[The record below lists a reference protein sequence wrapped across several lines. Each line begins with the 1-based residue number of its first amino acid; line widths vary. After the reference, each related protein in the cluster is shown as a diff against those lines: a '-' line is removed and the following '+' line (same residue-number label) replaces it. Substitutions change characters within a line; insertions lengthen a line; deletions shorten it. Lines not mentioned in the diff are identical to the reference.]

1 MSELKQMATEAGS
14 FTITAK
20 VSTIEEKQ
28 GSKGSYYLVF
38 LEGYAS
44 RLFSKDK
51 PPFAEGY
58 EGPVQIDAKNGD
70 NGMNFFLG
78 RPKTGGGG
86 GGGFGGGKGYQP
98 KSKEEIHSSCLAG
111 IIKSGLDREKSA
123 EDIRPYLALYIEFI
137 GVVS

>member
-86 GGGFGGGKGYQP
+86 GGGFGGGKSYQP
-98 KSKEEIHSSCLAG
+98 KTKEEIHSASICG
-111 IIKSGLDREKSA
+111 VIKS
-123 EDIRPYLALYIEFI
+123 
-137 GVVS
+137 